1 MQKILIKAK
10 NAEQAILTCQKFL
23 SSNAIEAW
31 AYQAEKAR
39 PDALKPLLADQYAYL
54 NTIEKLGDI
63 PAKDIPFELLVHY
76 IGTRIGEYM
85 ESLPFYNLIEKS
97 YWVYSPLKQNYFLVD
112 VRITPA
118 FLN

>member
-10 NAEQAILTCQKFL
+10 NAEQAIRTCQKFL
-23 SSNAIEAW
+23 SNNAIEAW
-31 AYQAEKAR
+31 AYQAEQAR

-54 NTIEKLGDI
+54 NTIEKLGDV

-76 IGTRIGEYM
+76 VGTRLGEYM
-85 ESLPFYNLIEKS
+85 ENLPFYNLVEKS
-97 YWVYSPLKQNYFLVD
+97 YWIYSPLKQNYFLVD
-112 VRITPA
+112 VKTTPG